1 MTRLAITGHRGLPT
15 ETEQLVDSALRKE
28 LANTPNLVGV
38 SCLADG
44 ADSLFAQ
51 AVLDHGGK
59 LVVIIPAAQY
69 RDGLPEDHHPVY
81 DALIARASETVQLD
95 HVESTSQSHMDA
107 SLVMLER
114 ADRLVA
120 VWDGKPAR
128 GYGGTA
134 DIVDAAKDRGLPVS
148 VIWPPGAQRD

>member
-1 MTRLAITGHRGLPT
+1 MTNLAITGHRGLPR
-15 ETEQLVDSALRKE
+15 ETEQLVDTALRDE
-28 LANTPNLVGV
+28 LTTTGELVGL

-51 AVLDHGGK
+51 AVLDHGGQ
-59 LVVIIPAAQY
+59 LVVIIPAVQY

-81 DALIARASETVQLD
+81 DALIARASKIVRLD

-107 SLVMLER
+107 SLAMLER
-114 ADRLVA
+114 TDRLIA
-120 VWDGKPAR
+120 VWDGEPAR

-134 DIVDAAKDRGLPVS
+134 DIVDAARDRELPVT
-148 VIWPPGAQRD
+148 VIWPPGARRD